1 MDIKNLSGAV
11 NISSFE
17 LTGTT
22 GTASDSANATSV
34 AAAASATPSRDLLHK
49 EKYELSLSDQAI
61 KKAIEKANKAMD
73 GYERRFEYSV
83 HQKTGDLLIK
93 VVNTETN
100 EVMREIPNEKLLDLM
115 DKLQELAGIN
125 IDEKR

>member
-1 MDIKNLSGAV
+1 MDIKNLAGAV
-11 NISSFE
+11 NITSFE
-17 LTGTT
+17 FSNTPGTT
-22 GTASDSANATSV
+22 SEPAQISV
-34 AAAASATPSRDLLHK
+34 EAAGSSSSRDLLHK
-49 EKYELSLSDQAI
+49 DKYELSLSDQAV

-73 GYERRFEYSV
+73 GYERKFEYKV
-83 HQKTGDLLIK
+83 HEKTGDLLVK

-100 EVMREIPNEKLLDLM
+100 EVVREIPNEKLLDLM

>member
-1 MDIKNLSGAV
+1 MDIKNLAGAV
-11 NISSFE
+11 NISAFE

-22 GTASDSANATSV
+22 GTVSDSPSVTSTV
-34 AAAASATPSRDLLHK
+34 ATPSRDLLHK

-61 KKAIEKANKAMD
+61 KKAIEKANKAMEGSD
-73 GYERRFEYSV
+73 RRFEYSV
-83 HQKTGDLLIK
+83 HEKTGDLLVK

>member
-1 MDIKNLSGAV
+1 MDIKNLAGAV
-11 NISSFE
+11 NLSAIEFSGT
-17 LTGTT
+17 LGTT
-22 GTASDSANATSV
+22 SDSAQSSGNV
-34 AAAASATPSRDLLHK
+34 ALASSSRDLLHK
-49 EKYELSLSDQAI
+49 EKYELSLSDQAVR
-61 KKAIEKANKAMD
+61 KAIEKANKAME

-83 HQKTGDLLIK
+83 HEKTGDLMVK

-100 EVMREIPNEKLLDLM
+100 EVVREIPNEKLLDLM